1 MAFPSSL
8 LRPRAIAAVA
18 TLTAIGLTGCGGGN
32 AEPQASGPLDEDA
45 FSGEAEA
52 IGGGSVELSAF
63 ADQDLVVWFWSP
75 W

>member
-1 MAFPSSL
+1 MTRRYGRGVLRRAAPLVVLMGLMA
-8 LRPRAIAAVA
+8 
-18 TLTAIGLTGCGGGN
+18 GCGGC
-32 AEPQASGPLDEDA
+32 ESLQAAGPLDRDA

-52 IGGGSVELSAF
+52 VAGGTVDLSAF

>member
-1 MAFPSSL
+1 VLRRVAPL
-8 LRPRAIAAVA
+8 LLLV
-18 TLTAIGLTGCGGGN
+18 GVLTGCGGGD

-45 FSGEAEA
+45 FSGEAAA
-52 IGGGSVELSAF
+52 IGGGRVELSAF